1 MTARYLAVG
10 CGVLTVSSWVLFG
23 VSVPAASAEPCPDV
37 QVVFARGT
45 TEVPG
50 IGPTGEAFVDSL
62 RTRIGAKS
70 LGVYPVDYP
79 ATLDFPTAVTGIHDA
94 TDHVQNMAATCPDT
108 DMVLGGYSQ
117 GAAVMGFVTSNVI
130 PDGAP
135 QGVPNPMPPEVA
147 ERVAAVALFGKPN
160 NRFMSA
166 INEPL
171 IEVGP
176 LYADKTIDLCVPADP
191 ICDTGGDFA
200 VHTPVQYVQ
209 TGMINQ
215 AVTFASGRLL
225 AEDIEESDPV
235 EHLDG
240 SGPVEHLAGRL
251 PG

>member
-1 MTARYLAVG
+1 MTARYLAIG
-10 CGVLTVSSWVLFG
+10 CGVLTVSSWALVG
-23 VSVPAASAEPCPDV
+23 ASIPTASAEPCPDV

-45 TEVPG
+45 TEEPG
-50 IGPTGEAFVDSL
+50 VGPTGQAFVDSL

-94 TDHVQNMAATCPDT
+94 SDHVLTMASACPET
-108 DMVLGGYSQ
+108 DLVLGGYSQ
-117 GAAVMGFVTSNVI
+117 GAAVMGFVTSSVI

-135 QGVPNPMPPEVA
+135 AGVPNPMPPEVA

-166 INEPL
+166 INEPV
-171 IEVGP
+171 IEVGH

-191 ICDTGGDFA
+191 ICDRGGDFA

-209 TGMINQ
+209 TGMVNE
-215 AVTFASGRLL
+215 AATFTTGRLL
-225 AEDIEESDPV
+225 GQDLDDDDPAV
-235 EHLDG
+235 EHLT
-240 SGPVEHLAGRL
+240 GRL